1 MPSFFFGEKKV
12 YKFIPIFLFILSGC
26 NNNNVAVAET
36 SPSNEFE
43 VKTQNNSTLG
53 NQALSSI
60 VTVKLAQVSTYQ
72 NLSLRLVDLE
82 DSRCATGV
90 NCIWAGQI
98 VVTLEVSNQST
109 DKTEVKLIRK
119 RESNIVTAFGYHLSL
134 LDVTPHP
141 KKDKVIQ
148 LNDQIVTLEVV
159 KS

>member
-1 MPSFFFGEKKV
+1 MPSFFFGETKV
-12 YKFIPIFLFILSGC
+12 YKLIPIFLFVLSGC

-36 SPSNEFE
+36 SPSTEIEF
-43 VKTQNNSTLG
+43 KAQDNSVAD
-53 NQALSSI
+53 NQALSSM
-60 VTVKLAQVSTYQ
+60 VTLKLEQESTYQ
-72 NLSLRLVDLE
+72 NLRLRLVDIE

-98 VVTLEVSNQST
+98 IVTLEISNQT
-109 DKTEVKLIRK
+109 TEKTEVKLIRK
-119 RESNIVTAFGYHLSL
+119 RESNIATAFGYNLRL

-148 LNDQIVTLEVV
+148 LSDQIVTLEVV